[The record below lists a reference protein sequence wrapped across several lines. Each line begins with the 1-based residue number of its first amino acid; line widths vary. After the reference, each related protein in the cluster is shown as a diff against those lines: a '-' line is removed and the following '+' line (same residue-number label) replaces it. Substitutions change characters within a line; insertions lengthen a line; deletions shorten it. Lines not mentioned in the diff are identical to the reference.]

1 MNEYELLDNKQMRE
15 ELSGRIEV
23 LDKVGKLV
31 LLPNDFGATTEM
43 VANYFEVGSISAI
56 KSLVKDNRKE
66 LEENGYKVVSTKDFD
81 SSFKELANISPKSRT
96 VALFTKRTIL
106 NIAMLLRD
114 SEVAKEIRKQLLN
127 VMENKQAQDEFK
139 FNVNTEKELM
149 LEVMMADTEEQRMI
163 AMSKYREFKNR
174 YINKLEE
181 KADYHDKVL
190 KSEGLIAI
198 SKIANDLS
206 MSAIK
211 LNKIL
216 HENGVIYKQGKT
228 WLLYEKYYH
237 LIDDKI
243 CDYEVNEHGQLL
255 KWTEKGRKW
264 IIEFLDKISK

>member
-15 ELSGRIEV
+15 ELSGSIEV

-43 VANYFEVGSISAI
+43 VANYFEV
-56 KSLVKDNRKE
+56 KSKKTIESLILDNREE
-66 LEENGYKVVSTKDFD
+66 LENNGLQVLKGEKL
-81 SSFKELANISPKSRT
+81 SSFKKESGYSSRAGSLT
-96 VALFTKRTIL
+96 LFTKRTIL
-106 NIAMLLRD
+106 NVAMLLRD

-127 VMENKQAQDEFK
+127 VMENKQVQDEFK

-228 WLLYEKYYH
+228 
-237 LIDDKI
+237 
-243 CDYEVNEHGQLL
+243 
-255 KWTEKGRKW
+255 
-264 IIEFLDKISK
+264 